1 MPLFELPIENN
12 EHPNFEW
19 RGGEGG
25 VWILLFSVVALVEYN
40 VSTILSPFVVSPRFP
55 PKERFANVLKFCALC
70 YCRIC
75 QIYWMK
81 IAQQTQ
87 SSLELMGKK
96 VDGYKVWWA
105 RFVGEVQGCLH
116 QFIPCK
122 RIQYRLG
129 FWIPSNGFRLPG
141 TRFFVN
147 GTWIH
152 DSLSCIPDS
161 AEKKFPG
168 FQNSDSIT
176 WGEPSLVSRRFRL
189 GHSWTLPWA
198 VTPPRD
204 ALSQASRGQ
213 QIKRECLGTRLRRTF
228 NKIILITG
236 SSKLQTK
243 AYSREIFLPG
253 SISTNDKPK
262 LSIIIIIIT
271 TIIGASADRGETQ
284 NCKRFFQRGRTKSSR
299 DFAEITLP
307 VIVFPSQNHGTQNN

>member
-1 MPLFELPIENN
+1 M
-12 EHPNFEW
+12 
-19 RGGEGG
+19 
-25 VWILLFSVVALVEYN
+25 
-40 VSTILSPFVVSPRFP
+40 
-55 PKERFANVLKFCALC
+55 
-70 YCRIC
+70 
-75 QIYWMK
+75 
-81 IAQQTQ
+81 
-87 SSLELMGKK
+87 
-96 VDGYKVWWA
+96 
-105 RFVGEVQGCLH
+105 H

-129 FWIPSNGFRLPG
+129 FWIPSSGFWIPG

-189 GHSWTLPWA
+189 GHSWTRRRHA
-198 VTPPRD
+198 VTRTPRRD

-284 NCKRFFQRGRTKSSR
+284 IYKRFFQRGRSKSSR

-307 VIVFPSQNHGTQNN
+307 VIVFLSQNHGTQNN